1 MYKIRKKDLIAFED
15 EVKRR
20 FENGEIPYP
29 IHFSGGNEE
38 QLISIFNEVQQN
50 DWVFSTHRS
59 HYHYLLKGGSPDK
72 LMEMIM
78 RGDSLHVFDKSI
90 NFVSSAIV
98 CGTPSMAVGV
108 AKSLQLEKSDAFV
121 WCFIGD
127 GAEEQGAFYE
137 AVRYADSKSLP
148 CIFVIEDNNLSVDT
162 PKNIRSSAKKF
173 PWPSNV
179 IRYEYV
185 RKYPHVQTGKMIS
198 HYM

>member
-1 MYKIRKKDLIAFED
+1 MQKQDLIAFEN

-20 FENGEIPYP
+20 FENGKIPFP
-29 IHFSGGNEE
+29 IHFSGGNEDE
-38 QLISIFNEVQQN
+38 LIRIFEKIRPQ

-59 HYHYLLKGGSPDK
+59 HYHYLLKGGSPEK
-72 LMEMIM
+72 LMEMIV

-90 NFVSSAIV
+90 KFVSSAIV

-108 AKSLQLEKSDAFV
+108 AKSIQKEKSGEHV

-137 AVRYADSKSLP
+137 AVRYSHTKKLP
-148 CIFVIEDNNLSVDT
+148 CTFVIEDNNLSVDT
-162 PKNIRSSAKKF
+162 PKCVRSGEDEF
-173 PWPSNV
+173 PWPNNV
-179 IRYEYV
+179 MRYEYI
-185 RKYPHVQTGKMIS
+185 RKYPHVQTGKIIS